1 MIKARII
8 VRLKDTILD
17 PQGKTI
23 HHALKTLGYN
33 EVESLRTGKFF
44 EVSLNI
50 DEEEKAKE
58 VIDEICRKILANPV
72 TEEYNFT
79 LEKIKS

>member
-1 MIKARII
+1 MIKVKII

-23 HHALKTLGYN
+23 QHALETLGYK

-44 EVSLNI
+44 EMNLNI
-50 DEEEKAKE
+50 DDEEKAKE
-58 VIDEICRKILANPV
+58 LADEICRKILANPV
-72 TEEYNFT
+72 TEEYHFT
-79 LEKIKS
+79 LEKLTS

>member
-33 EVESLRTGKFF
+33 EVEGLRTGKFF
-44 EVSLNI
+44 EVSLNLQ
-50 DEEEKAKE
+50 E
-58 VIDEICRKILANPV
+58 NPC
-72 TEEYNFT
+72 
-79 LEKIKS
+79 KSRD